1 MKELFPHSGQLA
13 AELLGV
19 LLAYP
24 GEFFAP
30 GELVGTLRNCPCWQ
44 MYLGGF
50 ETERGQPAAV
60 GRYLNELGLSKNGH
74 HRTRGS
80 LYSAQSALTR
90 LQQAL
95 DDARQARSAQ
105 VSVGDNE
112 VMILRSEMAETEEAE
127 PRREPETVP
136 QRRRS
141 DESRIRVEEVAATAA
156 MPAAMGTAVGGLPS
170 GASGATMSGTFSGTG
185 AGGGGARS
193 GPVIGWRRRA
203 SDLARSPHRSA
214 AAEVPSAP
222 TQAMPPLSLPAYNAG
237 PGLGHFG
244 GGTAPPVWVG
254 GSGATMG
261 APGYAPGVMTPYTGQ
276 PEIQAPGMAGDEA
289 GLPLS
294 FYWTQIRRHL
304 YKIILATILVTTLV
318 GFYTLRIPKL
328 YESVATL
335 RMDFKGSALLSS
347 NSDSGEPSAFDPTT
361 LIQTEV
367 TDVGQRAVVLD
378 AITTAHLDQDVNLL
392 KQLRNKSNAAPTLA
406 DPAALDNALV
416 GLVQSGTTA
425 IPPDGTHNIDIH
437 FKSLDPVTSATVAN
451 ALANAL
457 MNHEFITRQ
466 QEQDQTLAFMNK
478 QYNDITANMEKEQLA
493 LTAYQH
499 QNNIL
504 NPDST
509 TNLESATLST
519 LNNNYLAAQEELN
532 KYQAEQ
538 SVLKTGQLTDALLAS
553 SDGAVLR
560 PTYDAWRAAQLSF
573 DQIAKTR
580 GAANPEYKKS
590 HDALELAK
598 QQLDAAVASVNDQ
611 IASQYDAAQKHYQLV
626 AKDLA
631 AAKSAVQSFNDK
643 AIDFNNL
650 KRSLDTDTK
659 LHDDLQAQI
668 KQQQIAGSQSSSSLR
683 ITNPA
688 TPNGVAVYPNVR
700 KNVMLAFL
708 FSMFFGCGLAV
719 LAGYMD
725 RSFTSPDGVE
735 QYLRIPL
742 LGALPII
749 ANKSNPIELA
759 EAISESE
766 SMRTGKPTTR
776 SAFAEAV
783 LMLRTAV
790 MYSAPHGFRTLC
802 VTSAQPQEGKSI
814 ITANLAIAMALHGAK
829 VLLIDGDIRRPTQHR
844 IFEVGNQT
852 GLSSVLRQTA
862 PIEECFRATTVEK
875 LFLMPA
881 GPAVPNPSELVAT
894 MMAQVLA
901 PLGAEFDYILVD
913 SPPILGF
920 ADAVTIST
928 VVEGTVLV
936 ARAGK
941 TPRELVHASLQPLK
955 RVRARVLGLI
965 LNQVSSSLNP
975 YYSYYRDHY
984 ARYYGGRDE
993 DEPPSAG
1000 KKPVE
1005 E

>member
-30 GELVGTLRNCPCWQ
+30 GELVGTLRNCPSWQ
-44 MYLGGF
+44 VYLGGF

-80 LYSAQSALTR
+80 LYSSQSALTR

-105 VSVGDNE
+105 AAVGDNE
-112 VMILRSEMAETEEAE
+112 VMLLRSETEEE
-127 PRREPETVP
+127 EQPRPEPETTP

-141 DESRIRVEEVAATAA
+141 DETTIRRLEGVPAAASVPAAMATAA
-156 MPAAMGTAVGGLPS
+156 GTVPS
-170 GASGATMSGTFSGTG
+170 GASGAVGGTMSGSL
-185 AGGGGARS
+185 GGGGVRS

-214 AAEVPSAP
+214 NAATAEMPGAMPS
-222 TQAMPPLSLPAYNAG
+222 TLPPLSLPAYNVAA
-237 PGLGHFG
+237 GLGG
-244 GGTAPPVWVG
+244 AAAPVWVG
-254 GSGATMG
+254 GGGTATIA
-261 APGYAPGVMTPYTGQ
+261 APAYAPGMMMPY
-276 PEIQAPGMAGDEA
+276 PGLQEMNGAGMGADDA

-304 YKIILATILVTTLV
+304 YKIVLATVLVTTLV

-328 YESVATL
+328 YEAVATL
-335 RMDFKGSALLSS
+335 RMDFKGSALLAS
-347 NSDSGEPSAFDPTT
+347 NSDSSGPSAFDPTT

-378 AITTAHLDQDVNLL
+378 AITSAHLDQDVNLL
-392 KQLRNKSNAAPTLA
+392 KQLRNTSRTAPTVA
-406 DPAALDNALV
+406 NPTALEDALV

-437 FKSLDPVTSATVAN
+437 FKSLDPATSATVAN
-451 ALANAL
+451 ALATAL

-466 QEQDQTLAFMNK
+466 QEQDQTLAFMTK
-478 QYNDITANMEKEQLA
+478 QYNDITANMEGEQAA

-509 TNLESATLST
+509 TNLESATLTT

-532 KYQAEQ
+532 KYLAEQ

-553 SDGAVLR
+553 SDGSALR
-560 PTYDAWRAAQLSF
+560 PTYDAWRAAQLNF
-573 DQIAKTR
+573 EQIAKTR
-580 GAANPEYKKS
+580 GAANPEYKKA
-590 HDALELAK
+590 HDTLDLAK
-598 QQLDAAVASVNDQ
+598 QQLDAAVASVNAQ
-611 IASQYDAAQKHYQLV
+611 IDSQYDAARKHFELV

-631 AAKSAVQSFNDK
+631 TAKSAVQSFNDK
-643 AIDFNNL
+643 AIDFGNL

-683 ITNPA
+683 VTNPA
-688 TPNGVAVYPNVR
+688 TPNATPVYPSLR
-700 KNVMLAFL
+700 KNVTLAFL
-708 FSMFFGCGLAV
+708 FSLFFGCGLAV

-742 LGALPII
+742 LGALPVI

-766 SMRTGKPTTR
+766 STRTGKPTTR

-894 MMAQVLA
+894 MMSQVLA

-913 SPPILGF
+913 SPPVLGF
-920 ADAVTIST
+920 ADAVSIST

-993 DEPPSAG
+993 DETPNAG
-1000 KKPVE
+1000 GQPVE